1 MGIRFLTIREESYRD
16 RKDED
21 SRIQWYW
28 REKNAW
34 FLTDR
39 KEGRKEGRK
48 ERTVTCTGVGM
59 RMCVHTHL
67 TTIPSSNEHT

>member
-1 MGIRFLTIREESYRD
+1 MKIMGTRFLTIQEESYRD

-34 FLTDR
+34 FLTVR
-39 KEGRKEGRK
+39 KKGRKNSYVYRS
-48 ERTVTCTGVGM
+48 VDAYVCTN
-59 RMCVHTHL
+59 TFDND
-67 TTIPSSNEHT
+67 TQY

>member
-1 MGIRFLTIREESYRD
+1 MGTRFRTIREESYRD
-16 RKDED
+16 GKDED

-39 KEGRKEGRK
+39 KEGRKNSYVYGSRDAYA
-48 ERTVTCTGVGM
+48 CT
-59 RMCVHTHL
+59 HTFDND
-67 TTIPSSNEHT
+67 TQQ